1 MISIHTLGDGGQ
13 RPTNVCYVAE
23 TLGNCGI
30 ESKLGMS
37 KRSQTPS
44 ELVRL
49 NV

>member
-1 MISIHTLGDGGQ
+1 MVGQPRIS
-13 RPTNVCYVAE
+13 VCYVAE
-23 TLGNCGI
+23 TLGNCA
-30 ESKLGMS
+30 KLGMS